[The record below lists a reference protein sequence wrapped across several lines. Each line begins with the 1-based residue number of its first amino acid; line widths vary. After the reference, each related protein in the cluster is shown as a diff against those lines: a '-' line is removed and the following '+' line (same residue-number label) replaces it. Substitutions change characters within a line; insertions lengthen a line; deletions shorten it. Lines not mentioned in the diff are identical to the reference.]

1 MLLHLHVKNFALM
14 DEVEVDFAE
23 GLNILTGETGAGKS
37 VLLGSVNLVLG
48 AKAEKDMIRS
58 GCEYA
63 LVELVFGL
71 DNEAQKN
78 AVLSMDLPV
87 EEGNQLIL
95 QRKIMPSRSICKVC
109 GETVTVSQ
117 LKELAPILLDVYG
130 QHDYQSLLQPKKHLA
145 ILDSFGDASF
155 HALLSDYREK
165 YCEYTAVISELNQP
179 QMSESEREREL
190 SFARF
195 EVDEI
200 EEADLK
206 EGEPEEL
213 EIRLKRLENHEKITS
228 GLSTILY
235 LLKDSDSPCQDA
247 LSRCVREIYA
257 ISNVDAKLDEFSTRL
272 QQIDMDLTYLT
283 REISDY
289 IDGNEFD
296 EQECRRVRER
306 VDLYNHLM
314 MKYGKTVKKV
324 LAYCEE
330 TKARIAYL
338 ENLSEEGEKLI
349 ARKSELEKELLAYS
363 MHLTEMRKK
372 EAAKISKEIMESLLA
387 LNFLQATFE
396 VSFTELEDFG
406 PNGKDAVTFM
416 ISTNAGEPVKN
427 LSSVASGGELS
438 RIMLAIKTIS
448 ARRDEIN
455 TLIFDEIDSGISG
468 KTAWKVSEMLGT
480 LAKDRQII
488 AITHL
493 PQIAAMADVHY
504 NIVKMQED
512 SYTKTEIIKTDENGL
527 LAELARMLGGDE
539 LSDAAME
546 NAKELRNKAKG

>member
-48 AKAEKDMIRS
+48 AKADKDMIRS

-155 HALLSDYREK
+155 HALLSEYREK

-235 LLKDSDSPCQDA
+235 LLKDSDSSCQDA

-296 EQECRRVRER
+296 EQECRWVRER

-314 MKYGKTVKKV
+314 MKYGKSVKKV

-387 LNFLQATFE
+387 LNFLQANFE

>member
-235 LLKDSDSPCQDA
+235 LLKDSDSSCQDA

-396 VSFTELEDFG
+396 VSFTELEAFG

>member
-48 AKAEKDMIRS
+48 AKADKDMIRS

-235 LLKDSDSPCQDA
+235 LLKDSDSSCQDA
-247 LSRCVREIYA
+247 LSRCVR
-257 ISNVDAKLDEFSTRL
+257 
-272 QQIDMDLTYLT
+272 QIH
-283 REISDY
+283 I
-289 IDGNEFD
+289 
-296 EQECRRVRER
+296 
-306 VDLYNHLM
+306 
-314 MKYGKTVKKV
+314 
-324 LAYCEE
+324 
-330 TKARIAYL
+330 
-338 ENLSEEGEKLI
+338 NLL
-349 ARKSELEKELLAYS
+349 
-363 MHLTEMRKK
+363 
-372 EAAKISKEIMESLLA
+372 
-387 LNFLQATFE
+387 
-396 VSFTELEDFG
+396 
-406 PNGKDAVTFM
+406 
-416 ISTNAGEPVKN
+416 
-427 LSSVASGGELS
+427 
-438 RIMLAIKTIS
+438 
-448 ARRDEIN
+448 
-455 TLIFDEIDSGISG
+455 
-468 KTAWKVSEMLGT
+468 
-480 LAKDRQII
+480 
-488 AITHL
+488 
-493 PQIAAMADVHY
+493 
-504 NIVKMQED
+504 
-512 SYTKTEIIKTDENGL
+512 
-527 LAELARMLGGDE
+527 
-539 LSDAAME
+539 
-546 NAKELRNKAKG
+546 

>member
-235 LLKDSDSPCQDA
+235 FQQTCKHF
-247 LSRCVREIYA
+247 SR
-257 ISNVDAKLDEFSTRL
+257 ISKKMLAFLHYSVN
-272 QQIDMDLTYLT
+272 QTYLK
-283 REISDY
+283 I
-289 IDGNEFD
+289 
-296 EQECRRVRER
+296 
-306 VDLYNHLM
+306 
-314 MKYGKTVKKV
+314 V
-324 LAYCEE
+324 LC
-330 TKARIAYL
+330 L
-338 ENLSEEGEKLI
+338 
-349 ARKSELEKELLAYS
+349 
-363 MHLTEMRKK
+363 
-372 EAAKISKEIMESLLA
+372 
-387 LNFLQATFE
+387 
-396 VSFTELEDFG
+396 
-406 PNGKDAVTFM
+406 
-416 ISTNAGEPVKN
+416 
-427 LSSVASGGELS
+427 
-438 RIMLAIKTIS
+438 
-448 ARRDEIN
+448 
-455 TLIFDEIDSGISG
+455 
-468 KTAWKVSEMLGT
+468 
-480 LAKDRQII
+480 
-488 AITHL
+488 
-493 PQIAAMADVHY
+493 
-504 NIVKMQED
+504 
-512 SYTKTEIIKTDENGL
+512 
-527 LAELARMLGGDE
+527 
-539 LSDAAME
+539 
-546 NAKELRNKAKG
+546 

>member
-48 AKAEKDMIRS
+48 AKADKDMIRS

-235 LLKDSDSPCQDA
+235 LLKDSDSSCQDA

-296 EQECRRVRER
+296 EQECRWVRER

-314 MKYGKTVKKV
+314 MKYGKSVKKV